1 MQEHGTLM
9 SGAAI
14 DTHTHT
20 HTHTHETLLSGSAA
34 KDIPHDMGT
43 HTHTYTKTHD
53 WIDCSCCKEISNT
66 LPKARTPYDRLGTL
80 L

>member
-20 HTHTHETLLSGSAA
+20 RETLLSGSAA

-43 HTHTYTKTHD
+43 HTHTYTNTHY
-53 WIDCSCCKEISNT
+53 SV
-66 LPKARTPYDRLGTL
+66 AAAAA
-80 L
+80 

>member
-1 MQEHGTLM
+1 M

-20 HTHTHETLLSGSAA
+20 RETLLSGSAA

-43 HTHTYTKTHD
+43 HTHTYTNTHY
-53 WIDCSCCKEISNT
+53 SV
-66 LPKARTPYDRLGTL
+66 AAAAA
-80 L
+80 